1 MSEQELKITADGRI
15 SVGQRVKLERSR
27 KLGNGRIVFDID
39 EFKVMSIVQIGDSV
53 MIRSPTSSKSRG
65 VSFNEKSCTPV

>member
-1 MSEQELKITADGRI
+1 MSEQELKITPDGRI

>member
-1 MSEQELKITADGRI
+1 MSEQELKITADGLI